1 MCERRLRAEDA
12 QQDEDSCHIGRDSE
26 VIYELNLARV
36 GPFPISHLVKQTVL
50 CFGHTF
56 SRVAVN

>member
-12 QQDEDSCHIGRDSE
+12 RQDEDSCQIRRDLE

-36 GPFPISHLVKQTVL
+36 GPFPISHLIKQTVL
-50 CFGHTF
+50 CFGYTF
-56 SRVAVN
+56 SGVAVN